1 MDRRTQIL
9 EVAARLLEHYGP
21 GKTTVAEIAREAGL
35 GVGTVYLEFHSKDDI
50 LAALS
55 HRRHEQVLDAMQS
68 ARGRPA
74 ESFAARFRA
83 VMDAKVD
90 ALWRLS
96 DTGAHAADLV
106 HCGQSAVQQ
115 EHARFLQ
122 RERELLSSLLSD
134 AAAAGEFSVS
144 DPAATAAVVLT
155 AYGAFAPPRLFHH
168 CRDDIARELR
178 AMHALV
184 LDGLRAR

>member
-9 EVAARLLEHYGP
+9 AVAERLLEHYGP

-55 HRRHEQVLDAMQS
+55 HRRHEQVLDAMRA
-68 ARGRPA
+68 ARERPA
-74 ESFAARFRA
+74 ADFAARFTA
-83 VMDAKVD
+83 VMNAKVE
-90 ALWRLS
+90 ALWS
-96 DTGAHAADLV
+96 VTETGAHAADLV

-115 EHARFLQ
+115 EHQRFLQ
-122 RERELLSSLLSD
+122 RERELLASLLSD

-144 DPAATAAVVLT
+144 DPAATASVVLT
-155 AYGAFAPPRLFHH
+155 AYGAFAPPWLFRH
-168 CRDDIARELR
+168 CRDDIDRKLR

-184 LDGLRAR
+184 LNGLCSR